1 MSNFSKDQMI
11 EASEIC
17 SRLGIKL
24 SANQVKFS
32 LLDRS
37 NEKNGLLSAAE
48 ALDVAV
54 VAYSP
59 LAGGKLT
66 SSGAARNPKDDKLAE
81 LLKLMEFVG
90 VVNGGKS
97 ISQVALNWLVR
108 KGALPIPSARSA
120 EQAREHAGAM
130 GWSLD
135 DNEMSLLEEKLEY
148 LGS

>member
-1 MSNFSKDQMI
+1 MI

-66 SSGAARNPKDDKLAE
+66 SSGAAKNPKDDKLAE
-81 LLKLMEFVG
+81 LLKLMVQMAA
-90 VVNGGKS
+90 S
-97 ISQVALNWLVR
+97 CA
-108 KGALPIPSARSA
+108 
-120 EQAREHAGAM
+120 
-130 GWSLD
+130 
-135 DNEMSLLEEKLEY
+135 
-148 LGS
+148 